1 MRNGSAAIIGLTGIL
16 MISACSSSSTEQAS
30 KDKNVNTVANGNAN
44 VVVVANTSDVN
55 AAYPVDPS
63 AANFTGKRT
72 DGSGLVR
79 PNGLGP
85 QPGNPSVSVADAREI
100 ASKSAQ
106 PAKDNSTFYSFLADA
121 GYEVRTFNDNPHIL
135 KVEKKTTGE
144 GKSTA
149 KIFLRSGKVVEVD
162 GKKIPQL
169 LTSPLDDLLG
179 LAGIQLPKPPPAP
192 VGIPGKKPDQ

>member
-1 MRNGSAAIIGLTGIL
+1 MRYRPAAILGLNGIL
-16 MISACSSSSTEQAS
+16 MISACSSSSTEQT
-30 KDKNVNTVANGNAN
+30 NTNSLNGNTSANGNAN

-55 AAYPVDPS
+55 TAYPVDPN
-63 AANFTGKRT
+63 AANFTGKRI
-72 DGSGLVR
+72 DGPGLQK
-79 PNGLGP
+79 PNGP
-85 QPGNPSVSVADAREI
+85 QPGNPSVSVADAREM

-149 KIFLRSGKVVEVD
+149 KIFLRGGKVVEVD
-162 GKKIPQL
+162 GNKIQQL
-169 LTSPLDDLLG
+169 STAPLDTLLG
-179 LAGIQLPKPPPAP
+179 LAGIRLPKPPPAP